1 LEGVAIPAVALVEAV
16 ATPAVAFVFVDV
28 DVSTWPVLAD
38 IAADVDDV
46 AIVAVL
52 IVDDDWFGSGDGD
65 IVDDVVAL
73 VVVVKHNRVTHK
85 QVVVVLQSC

>member
-1 LEGVAIPAVALVEAV
+1 
-16 ATPAVAFVFVDV
+16 
-28 DVSTWPVLAD
+28 VLAD